1 MYGVVKGISGLLKLK
16 QITTS
21 DINFLINTKLTVF
34 MLILFSV
41 LLSFSDLFRASIDC
55 YTAEDK
61 KKSIIDNYCW
71 SIGTFTCPSSYSN
84 SKRKKKIAIVSF
96 FYIQTTTWALY
107 ILLFFLSRCFVVC
120 ILELHKL
127 MGCSTEDE
135 SDRIYQKYYQWT
147 TLIFV
152 IQACILYLPAY
163 LWKISEGGLMQ
174 KLCNDLGKI
183 FSFLLLE

>member
-84 SKRKKKIAIVSF
+84 SKRKK
-96 FYIQTTTWALY
+96 
-107 ILLFFLSRCFVVC
+107 RNC
-120 ILELHKL
+120 I
-127 MGCSTEDE
+127 CS
-135 SDRIYQKYYQWT
+135 
-147 TLIFV
+147 V
-152 IQACILYLPAY
+152 ILYPNY
-163 LWKISEGGLMQ
+163 HVGIVHFT
-174 KLCNDLGKI
+174 I
-183 FSFLLLE
+183 FSISVLCCLYFRVAQVDGMLNGRRK